1 MISIFNYTNYRL
13 FMRDYYLCEKKKNPH
28 FSYRYIA
35 QRVGFSSPGLFNQ
48 LINGKTKL
56 SNHLMVKFSK
66 FFKLKKRETEYF
78 QLLVSFEKAKT
89 NQEKKYFFDKI
100 MNHKEIKKRILTP
113 EQFVIYKKW
122 YYTVV
127 RNLLRHYKFKGD
139 FKKLANMLR
148 PSITEFEAIEAV
160 NVLLK
165 LQLVEINKDGFYE
178 AINQHISLGKLSGT
192 APASII
198 NSITGVLDIAKDSIQ
213 SSPVEERMLKA
224 YCLAIPRQVYDMI
237 CNDIKEFY
245 NELYRKERSYIQN
258 SDGEDNKVY
267 YLTTQLFP
275 VSKRIPKK

>member
-13 FMRDYYLCEKKKNPH
+13 FMRDYYLCEKKKNTH
-28 FSYRYIA
+28 FSHRYIA
-35 QRVGFSSPGLFNQ
+35 QRVGFNSPGLFNQ

-56 SNHLMVKFSK
+56 SNHLMVNFSK
-66 FFKLKKRETEYF
+66 FFKFKKREIEYF

-89 NQEKKYFFDKI
+89 NQEKRYFFDTM
-100 MNHKEIKKRILTP
+100 MNYKEIKKRILTP

-127 RNLLRHYKFKGD
+127 RNLFKHYKFNGD
-139 FKKLANMLR
+139 FKKLANMLQ

-165 LQLVEINKDGFYE
+165 LQLVKINDDGFYE

-192 APASII
+192 APASIA
-198 NSITGVLDIAKDSIQ
+198 NSIIEVLDIAKDSIQ
-213 SSPVEERMLKA
+213 SSPVEERMLKT
-224 YCLAIPRQVYDMI
+224 YCFAIPKQVYDII

-245 NELYRKERSYIQN
+245 NELYRKEKNYIQN
-258 SDGEDNKVY
+258 SDGEDNKIY